1 MSFRHPQRTPTPRD
15 TAAMRAWLPRR
26 RGGGGRFFGLVVA
39 ALWLGGGCER
49 PAAPASPEPAEPTAS
64 ASASGPVQTQPAPQL
79 NLLIIT
85 LDTTRADHLGCY
97 GYFRDTSP
105 HLDAFAAEALLFD
118 NAYAPMATTLPTHVS
133 LFTGLHP
140 LEHGVLA
147 NVSHGGSPF
156 GMKKAVV
163 PAARLARE
171 AGYATAAVVS
181 ATPVKR
187 HSGIAD
193 GFETFDEPRKLTRKA
208 RPTTDL
214 ALKWLD
220 AHHDRRFL
228 LWVHYFDPHTRY
240 QPPAPFNSMFR
251 ADAQS
256 EQWIRERNMPEQIVE
271 EWRANRHSG
280 VTRELIDLYDG
291 EIRYMDEQLG
301 RLLDRVRQLGLWER
315 TAVLILADH
324 GEGLNQH
331 DWPQHGGTWG
341 EQLHAALL
349 MRVPGPGGS
358 APGRD
363 STLMTTADV
372 LPTLLPLMNADWG
385 GPLLKQASGV
395 NVLAPAFR
403 ERPVLS
409 LRTGREDNPNPGP
422 DMVLRSAEWVL
433 HVNDP
438 AAGNLLFNRRAD
450 AFELDNRAA
459 AEAAVVSRLT
469 DQMHALAQHFRDR
482 GVELDA
488 GGKAEDSA
496 PLDEKTLRELRALGY
511 IGGDD
516 GDGEPEDERP

>member
-1 MSFRHPQRTPTPRD
+1 MSFRRLQYTPTPRA
-15 TAAMRAWLPRR
+15 TAAMCGWLPRG
-26 RGGGGRFFGLVVA
+26 RGGAGRFFGLIVA

-49 PAAPASPEPAEPTAS
+49 PPEPASPEPAAPTAS
-64 ASASGPVQTQPAPQL
+64 ALASGPVQTQPAPQL
-79 NLLIIT
+79 NLVIIT

-105 HLDAFAAEALLFD
+105 HLDAFAAEALLFE

-171 AGYATAAVVS
+171 AGYATAAFVS
-181 ATPVKR
+181 ATPVKK

-193 GFETFDEPRKLTRKA
+193 GFETFNEPRKLTRKA

-220 AHHDRRFL
+220 AHRDRQFL
-228 LWVHYFDPHTRY
+228 LWVHYFDPHARY

-251 ADAQS
+251 VDAQS

-291 EIRYMDEQLG
+291 EIRYMDEHLG
-301 RLLDRVRQLGLWER
+301 RLLRRLREGGLWES
-315 TAVLILADH
+315 TAVLILTDH

-331 DWPQHGGTWG
+331 AWPQHGGTWS
-341 EQLHAALL
+341 EQLHVAVL
-349 MRVPGPGGS
+349 MRVPGSGGT
-358 APGRD
+358 AQGRVP
-363 STLMTTADV
+363 TLMTTADV
-372 LPTLLPLMNADWG
+372 LPTLLPLMRADWG
-385 GPLLKQASGV
+385 EPLLKQASGV
-395 NVLAPAFR
+395 NVLAPRFR
-403 ERPVLS
+403 GRPVLS

-422 DMVLRSAEWVL
+422 DMVLRSAEWAL

-438 AAGNLLFNRRAD
+438 AAGTLLFDRQND
-450 AFELDNRAA
+450 PFELDNRAA
-459 AEAAVVSRLT
+459 AKPDTVERLT
-469 DQMHALAQHFRDR
+469 EQMHALAQHFRDR

-496 PLDEKTLRELRALGY
+496 PLDEKTLRELKALGY
-511 IGGDD
+511 IAGDE
-516 GDGEPEDERP
+516 GESEDEDP